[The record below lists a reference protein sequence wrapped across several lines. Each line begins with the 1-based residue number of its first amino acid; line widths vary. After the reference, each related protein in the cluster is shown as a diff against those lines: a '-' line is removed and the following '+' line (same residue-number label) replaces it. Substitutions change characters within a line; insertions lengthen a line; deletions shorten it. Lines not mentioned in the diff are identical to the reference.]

1 MARHAF
7 LALGSNLGDRRRYL
21 RDAIARLTAAE
32 GVNLLRQSRVYETE
46 AVGPVE
52 QGPFLNLVIEVELA
66 EEITPRQLLA
76 LAKKTEREVGRQAR
90 VRWGPREIDID
101 VLLIDDEKACE
112 PDFTLPHPRM
122 WERAFVMAPLA
133 DLAPTLSA
141 PGGETVAELA
151 ARLGEEQGIH
161 ATVHL

>member
-76 LAKKTEREVGRQAR
+76 LAKETERELGRQAR

-133 DLAPTLSA
+133 DLAPALPTPS
-141 PGGETVAELA
+141 GETAAELA

>member
-1 MARHAF
+1 MPRHAF

-21 RDAIARLTAAE
+21 RDAIARLAAAE

-52 QGPFLNLVIEVELA
+52 QGPFLNLVVEVELGD
-66 EEITPRQLLA
+66 EVTPRRLLT
-76 LAKKTEREVGRQAR
+76 LAKETEGEVGRQAR
-90 VRWGPREIDID
+90 VRWGPREVDIDI
-101 VLLIDDEKACE
+101 LLIEGETACE
-112 PDFTLPHPRM
+112 PDLTLPHPRM

-133 DLAPTLSA
+133 DLAPTLPT
-141 PGGETVAELA
+141 PGGETAAELA
-151 ARLGEEQGIH
+151 ARLREEQQIH

>member
-1 MARHAF
+1 VPRHAF

-21 RDAIARLTAAE
+21 RDAIARLAAAE

-52 QGPFLNLVIEVELA
+52 QGPFLNLVVEVELA
-66 EEITPRQLLA
+66 AEITPRQLLA
-76 LAKKTEREVGRQAR
+76 LAKETEREVGRKTR

-101 VLLIDDEKACE
+101 ILLIEGETASE
-112 PDFTLPHPRM
+112 PDLTLPHPRM

-141 PGGETVAELA
+141 PGGETAAELA
-151 ARLGEEQGIH
+151 ARLRKEQQIH